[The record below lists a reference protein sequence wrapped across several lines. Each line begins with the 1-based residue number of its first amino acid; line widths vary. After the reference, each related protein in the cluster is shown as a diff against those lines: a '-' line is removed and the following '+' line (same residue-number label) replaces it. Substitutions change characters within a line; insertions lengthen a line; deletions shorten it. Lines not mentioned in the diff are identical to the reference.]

1 MEHFFH
7 AIPGWFDFAN
17 IYTDRVNSASNG
29 AHFVELGAWKG
40 KSAAYM
46 AVEIANSGK
55 KMQFDCVDIWNGAG
69 AIQIVGHYSRKLGR
83 EYVSIWLI
91 NCVVMENGCV
101 HQPSV
106 KRSIGGVPA
115 SIMIIDHGSTQSQRR
130 RRILD
135 HTVQAISVRGKKKYF
150 HPTNDSRAIAVHN
163 MTTQLIDHARY
174 TL

>member
-1 MEHFFH
+1 
-7 AIPGWFDFAN
+7 
-17 IYTDRVNSASNG
+17 
-29 AHFVELGAWKG
+29 
-40 KSAAYM
+40 
-46 AVEIANSGK
+46 
-55 KMQFDCVDIWNGAG
+55 
-69 AIQIVGHYSRKLGR
+69 
-83 EYVSIWLI
+83 
-91 NCVVMENGCV
+91 MENGCV

-135 HTVQAISVRGKKKYF
+135 HTVRAISVRGKKKYF

-163 MTTQLIDHARY
+163 MTTQLIHLARY